1 MLIFRSSSLAV
12 TSITMDEPS
21 HLAAGY
27 AFLTRGDTRIRLNGP
42 ILNNL
47 IGAAPLLLEP
57 DLNYMLKVHYS
68 GVERSSRCRS
78 RRSVL
83 ICEYRPGV
91 APDLPGAFSIH
102 RHQTAVVG
110 GFDLSLGA

>member
-1 MLIFRSSSLAV
+1 MPVFSSSSLAV

-57 DLNYMLKVHYS
+57 DLKLTPADDPAWNDHPDAAVGDPFLFANTAPA
-68 GVERSSRCRS
+68 SR
-78 RRSVL
+78 L
-83 ICEYRPGV
+83 IFLARFPFIV
-91 APDLPGAFSIH
+91 IRL
-102 RHQTAVVG
+102 VVG